1 MAFKVMTDKGGIRQR
16 VQGEFE
22 RKALPALTQQIL
34 DDSNDFARFD
44 NGALIASS
52 ALHSDPNSGHIEWRT
67 PYARRVY
74 YTGTPF
80 RDKHHNASLRW
91 VEVARR
97 KHGRDWEALANK
109 RIKEG

>member
-1 MAFKVMTDKGGIRQR
+1 MAFKVITDKGGIRHR

-22 RKALPALTQQIL
+22 RRALPALTQQIL

-44 NGALIASS
+44 TGALIASS

-74 YTGTPF
+74 YTGTPS
-80 RDKHHNASLRW
+80 RDKNSRATLMW
-91 VEVARR
+91 VETARR
-97 KHGRDWEALANK
+97 QHRRDWETLAQK
-109 RIKEG
+109 KIKEG